1 MKRTPTA
8 VIETKGRRRRTQE
21 DVGDRLGAALGT
33 GVDVANR
40 TIYLI
45 GVVDM
50 EMAGRAVVALDLMGQ
65 ESGPIRI
72 LLASAG
78 GDVDAGFAI
87 YDAIRTCPQPV
98 LVEGYGLVQSMAT
111 CIMQAATVRVL
122 APECRVMVHE
132 GSVGLHEVSPRKLE
146 DLTREIVFLHDRY
159 CAIISERSGLS
170 LDKARELCGQESF
183 MSAEEAVGL
192 GLADA
197 ILRTSNPAPMR
208 PARKVKK

>member
-1 MKRTPTA
+1 MSTATA
-8 VIETKGRRRRTQE
+8 VIEMKGRRRRSGV
-21 DVGDRLGAALGT
+21 DVDERLGIALGT

-45 GVVDM
+45 GAVDM
-50 EMAGRAVVALDLMGQ
+50 EMAGRAVVALDVLGQ
-65 ESGPIRI
+65 EAGPIRVI
-72 LLASAG
+72 LASAG

-132 GSVGLHEVSPRKLE
+132 GSVGLHEVSPKKLE

-159 CAIISERSGLS
+159 CAIISERSGLP
-170 LDKARELCGQESF
+170 LDRARELCGQDTF
-183 MSAEEAVGL
+183 MSAEQAVKW

-197 ILRTSNPAPMR
+197 ILRCANPAPL
-208 PARKVKK
+208 KKGKKK